1 MVKYGECLLMRILLK
16 EIAMIMLRSFYKV
29 SKYYTP
35 LFETLRNEGLALDDL
50 DAVLSTFIRVPN

>member
-1 MVKYGECLLMRILLK
+1 MPAHAHPVEGDSHDNVAFILQSLK
-16 EIAMIMLRSFYKV
+16 ILYS
-29 SKYYTP
+29 